1 MAAERFQ
8 IRVSDEVLADLEY
21 RLKAVRLPAPIVGSD
36 WENGTDSVY
45 LESLIAY
52 WRDHFDWRAQEAK
65 LNRFAHYRSNIDGTD
80 IHFIHERGKGP
91 NPLPIVLT
99 HGWPDSFF
107 RYHKMI
113 PMLTDPAS
121 YGGKPEDSFDVIVP
135 SLPGFGFS
143 GYPER
148 AGINNS
154 HISALWA
161 KLMTEELGYGAFAA
175 AGGDIGS
182 GVTRYLAASRPEL
195 LIGIHL
201 TDIGIIRSLL
211 NPGAGTELTAE
222 ERQYQ
227 QNARDWIAREGAY
240 MSIQSTKPR
249 TLAYGL
255 SDSPA
260 GLAGWLIEKF
270 HAWSD
275 CNGDLRKSF
284 SEDELLTNIM
294 IYWVTNTIGSAAQIY
309 HENSS
314 SLPPLGL
321 IEVPTGLALFPA
333 DILLPP
339 KEWAQ
344 RNLNITRWTEMP
356 HGGHFTAWEAPGPL
370 AEDIRAFFRPLRQA
384 AQQ

>member
-1 MAAERFQ
+1 MGIFYSSGRNYA
-8 IRVSDEVLADLEY
+8 
-21 RLKAVRLPAPIVGSD
+21 
-36 WENGTDSVY
+36 W
-45 LESLIAY
+45 LITA
-52 WRDHFDWRAQEAK
+52 
-65 LNRFAHYRSNIDGTD
+65 DGT
-80 IHFIHERGKGP
+80 
-91 NPLPIVLT
+91 
-99 HGWPDSFF
+99 
-107 RYHKMI
+107 
-113 PMLTDPAS
+113 
-121 YGGKPEDSFDVIVP
+121 
-135 SLPGFGFS
+135 
-143 GYPER
+143 
-148 AGINNS
+148 
-154 HISALWA
+154 
-161 KLMTEELGYGAFAA
+161 
-175 AGGDIGS
+175 
-182 GVTRYLAASRPEL
+182 L
-195 LIGIHL
+195 LF
-201 TDIGIIRSLL
+201 
-211 NPGAGTELTAE
+211 P
-222 ERQYQ
+222 
-227 QNARDWIAREGAY
+227 AY

-294 IYWVTNTIGSAAQIY
+294 IYWVTNTIGSATQIY

-314 SLPPLGL
+314 SLPPLGR

-356 HGGHFTAWEAPGPL
+356 RGGHFTAWEAPGPL
-370 AEDIRAFFRPLRQA
+370 AEDIRAFFSPLRQG